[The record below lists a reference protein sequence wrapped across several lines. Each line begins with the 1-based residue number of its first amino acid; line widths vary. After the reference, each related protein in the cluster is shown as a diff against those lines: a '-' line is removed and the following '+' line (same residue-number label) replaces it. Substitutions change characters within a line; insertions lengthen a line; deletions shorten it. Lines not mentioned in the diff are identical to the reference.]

1 MSNAATNPSEPQD
14 QYAPWPVALTL
25 NRTSVDVTAA
35 DQKVKVQL
43 AINND
48 DLPTTS
54 SIDLDF
60 NLVDENGYS
69 NGNSISPSDFKLVS
83 GSVANGI
90 YEGTLA
96 IPRYAKNG
104 NYTISSISIYENNQ
118 SGSDKSYNWWGDSIP
133 AELRKTITVMGTQDV
148 TAPVLQSIA
157 VSPTSA
163 DTRNGTVLVTANLTI
178 TDDLS
183 GLQEVDYSDAGA
195 LALRSPSGKEFLWS
209 EFTWGDRIS
218 GTSTNGTYQVQFE
231 LPQYS
236 EEGAWTIDYIELI
249 DRNYNTRF
257 LIPANLST
265 QQLSASTIQVQGW
278 PRGWEIV
285 STNQPTANQPKA
297 VITKQS
303 AKFWFPIANIDG
315 NWTWGE
321 GDDNDLEYE
330 WSVESTANAKNSF
343 SFSHYKG
350 PGEVAQNGNFTAF
363 LNAGQ
368 VNVWDETVDGGT
380 VVEGAQIAATR
391 SGQSLLIELKDP
403 VYLAKLQKEMPSY
416 LSFWSYGTEQDYWQN
431 VKVEYVKEDVQ
442 LSLGNLTHTVD
453 GTDKIPTVTT
463 SPGNHT
469 QDVTITYDGTTRP
482 PSEVGTYTV
491 VAYLNTA
498 NYKGRQVAT
507 MTISNPPPPPA
518 PPSGGGGA
526 PSGGGGGGEPEKPKK
541 RQKRLG

>member
-1 MSNAATNPSEPQD
+1 M
-14 QYAPWPVALTL
+14 
-25 NRTSVDVTAA
+25 
-35 DQKVKVQL
+35 
-43 AINND
+43 
-48 DLPTTS
+48 
-54 SIDLDF
+54 
-60 NLVDENGYS
+60 
-69 NGNSISPSDFKLVS
+69 
-83 GSVANGI
+83 
-90 YEGTLA
+90 
-96 IPRYAKNG
+96 
-104 NYTISSISIYENNQ
+104 
-118 SGSDKSYNWWGDSIP
+118 
-133 AELRKTITVMGTQDV
+133 
-148 TAPVLQSIA
+148 
-157 VSPTSA
+157 
-163 DTRNGTVLVTANLTI
+163 
-178 TDDLS
+178 
-183 GLQEVDYSDAGA
+183 
-195 LALRSPSGKEFLWS
+195 
-209 EFTWGDRIS
+209 
-218 GTSTNGTYQVQFE
+218 
-231 LPQYS
+231 
-236 EEGAWTIDYIELI
+236 IDYIELL

-257 LIPANLST
+257 LIPANLT
-265 QQLSASTIQVQGW
+265 AQQLVATTIQVQGW
-278 PRGWEIV
+278 PRGWETV

-330 WSVESTANAKNSF
+330 WSAESTANAKNSF

-368 VNVWDETVDGGT
+368 VNVWDETSDSGA
-380 VVEGAQIAATR
+380 VVEGAQITATR
-391 SGQSLLIELKDP
+391 DGQSLLIKLKDP

-482 PSEVGTYTV
+482 PSEVGSYTV

-498 NYKGRQVAT
+498 NYKGRQVEV
-507 MTISNPPPPPA
+507 MTISTPPPPPPA
-518 PPSGGGGA
+518 PAPAPSGGAPSSGGGGPA
-526 PSGGGGGGEPEKPKK
+526 QVQKSKKGGKSSAKKSNSGSSKKSAASKSSGSKKSGGTKK
-541 RQKRLG
+541 KK